1 MLRHLPLMA
10 IPLIVLNIIVLL
22 GSATLRTPAFTT
34 VLVSGAP
41 WSLLVG
47 DLVVLLAVILL
58 YAEVLKATR
67 TGTAS
72 IIDHLLS
79 LAVFL
84 IFLLEFLLVPAMG
97 SNTVFV
103 VMAISLVDVISG
115 FTVTIVAAR
124 RDVDFER

>member
-22 GSATLRTPAFTT
+22 GSATLQTPAFTT
-34 VLVSGAP
+34 VLVSGAA

-84 IFLLEFLLVPAMG
+84 VFLLEFLLVPSMG
-97 SNTVFV
+97 TNTVFV

>member
-10 IPLIVLNIIVLL
+10 IPLAVLNIIVLL
-22 GSATLRTPAFTT
+22 GSATLQTPAFTT
-34 VLVSGAP
+34 VLVSGAA

-58 YAEVLKATR
+58 YAELLKATR

-72 IIDHLLS
+72 IVDHLLS
-79 LAVFL
+79 LAVFV
-84 IFLLEFLLVPAMG
+84 IFLLEFLLVPSMG
-97 SNTVFV
+97 TNTVFV